1 MNIIITVRF
10 QCCGMKDRTV
20 VASDCRKK
28 LICGMER
35 KNIVAY
41 GRLPPPSF
49 LQQEILGLVGANEET
64 FNKVVNDSS

>member
-10 QCCGMKDRTV
+10 QCCGMK
-20 VASDCRKK
+20 
-28 LICGMER
+28 R